1 MWAPGQRRPGPKKR
15 PSNKGGRKFQPQ
27 GGLEL
32 KCSAYTT
39 GLPEWVIVSRPARRG
54 AADCLLMDVDDDG
67 KAPTALMCLGHLQR
81 WTSIMLAGLRFKVG
95 IELLV
100 EGTGAAYIDP
110 ALRPG
115 QGGCKILS
123 VFVWV
128 LVFTFLLAAEKP
140 CPEWYA
146 SNRRGPWRIQPGGT
160 GAG

>member
-1 MWAPGQRRPGPKKR
+1 
-15 PSNKGGRKFQPQ
+15 
-27 GGLEL
+27 
-32 KCSAYTT
+32 
-39 GLPEWVIVSRPARRG
+39 
-54 AADCLLMDVDDDG
+54 MDVDDDG

-128 LVFTFLLAAEKP
+128 LVYVPVSGGKTLPRVVCFQPPGPLADSA
-140 CPEWYA
+140 
-146 SNRRGPWRIQPGGT
+146 RGNGCRLR
-160 GAG
+160 